1 MLQRID
7 GILHNHTP
15 TAYEEFTEIS
25 VAVLLLPPD
34 PVPAHNGA
42 STSSCWHEAFH
53 YSQGNDSTLPEIV
66 LCLISRVQNDTER
79 TCPSQIIL
87 KYTECGR
94 NAGWI
99 RAMRNEKES
108 PKLWLV
114 CSGEWRNGNNEG
126 RGEIACL
133 LEFRSV
139 RAMGGLKWQEYS
151 TQPSSM
157 TQII

>member
-53 YSQGNDSTLPEIV
+53 YSQGNDSTTWNCLV
-66 LCLISRVQNDTER
+66 LDFKSPKWYRKDMSEPNS
-79 TCPSQIIL
+79 PQIHWMW
-87 KYTECGR
+87 TECG
-94 NAGWI
+94 
-99 RAMRNEKES
+99 MDKSNEKWERKS
-108 PKLWLV
+108 QTVVSVLRWMKKWK
-114 CSGEWRNGNNEG
+114 ST
-126 RGEIACL
+126 RGEERLPAFWN
-133 LEFRSV
+133 LEV
-139 RAMGGLKWQEYS
+139 LEPWVVWNDKS
-151 TQPSSM
+151 TQLSLSLWPK
-157 TQII
+157 

>member
-1 MLQRID
+1 MLQHID

-42 STSSCWHEAFH
+42 STNSCWHEAFP

-79 TCPSQIIL
+79 TCPSQIRL
-87 KYTECGR
+87 KYTEC
-94 NAGWI
+94 W
-99 RAMRNEKES
+99 MDKSNEKWQRKSETVVS
-108 PKLWLV
+108 VLRWMKKW
-114 CSGEWRNGNNEG
+114 EAI
-126 RGEIACL
+126 RGEERLPAFWN
-133 LEFRSV
+133 LEV
-139 RAMGGLKWQEYS
+139 LDPWVVWNDKS
-151 TQPSSM
+151 TQLSLPLWSK
-157 TQII
+157 